1 MRNKKKNNNL
11 TNVIKSGLRDL
22 EEEIE
27 EMSRDENEIKQP
39 NEIVNLAKMIIQFNN
54 QN

>member
-1 MRNKKKNNNL
+1 MFRLRNKKKNNNL

-27 EMSRDENEIKQP
+27 EMSRDETEIKQP
-39 NEIVNLAKMIIQFNN
+39 N
-54 QN
+54 

>member
-1 MRNKKKNNNL
+1 M
-11 TNVIKSGLRDL
+11 IKSGLRDL

-39 NEIVNLAKMIIQFNN
+39 NEIANLAKMIIQFNN

>member
-1 MRNKKKNNNL
+1 MFKLRSKKKSNNL

-27 EMSRDENEIKQP
+27 EMYKDEIEIEQP
-39 NEIVNLAKMIIQFNN
+39 N
-54 QN
+54 